1 MTVKKLTATVAL
13 LAATLVLGACSNGA
27 AAPLGEIGSAATTTA
42 PPAPEPGYSF
52 DEQVYIDTLAIG
64 DIEYSTEDA
73 AITAGNA
80 VCDFLRTGGSSFD
93 AADIVID
100 NTSYTAYEA
109 GYIVGAAQG
118 ALCPELAGA

>member
-27 AAPLGEIGSAATTTA
+27 AAPLGEIGSAAT
-42 PPAPEPGYSF
+42 APESGYSF